1 MKEFFMSFFN
11 LDSRFFQTMGNIF
24 IPAKLTNKYIEGKRK
39 SYINPA
45 RLFLFSM
52 IFFFAVINYAVKNND
67 FNFDNMEKL
76 KSYATQ
82 KKQVAA
88 YDSLLMDIKIDSTA
102 ADTIRKR
109 LFPNIKKNSQD
120 SITIAEA
127 EGFIQVGSLGGKKYY
142 IGDIANMDEDKFI
155 EHYKIEGF
163 TERLLTRQVL
173 RVNRNPKAVS
183 TFMIGNMLWAVVLS
197 VFFLAFIMKL
207 LYIRGKRFYVEH
219 LILQMHI
226 HSFIFMV
233 VGILVLGYALGW
245 IDQDIALGIGIV
257 LVLPF
262 IFFSFKRY
270 YKQGYIK
277 TFFKTILLGISYFF
291 ITLVCSI
298 LIMLI
303 SMVVF

>member
-207 LYIRGKRFYVEH
+207 LYIRV
-219 LILQMHI
+219 
-226 HSFIFMV
+226 
-233 VGILVLGYALGW
+233 
-245 IDQDIALGIGIV
+245 V